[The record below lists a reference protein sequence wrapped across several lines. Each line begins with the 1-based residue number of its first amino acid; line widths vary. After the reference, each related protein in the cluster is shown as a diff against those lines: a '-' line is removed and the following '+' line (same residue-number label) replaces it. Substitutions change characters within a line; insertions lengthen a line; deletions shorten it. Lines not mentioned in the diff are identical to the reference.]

1 MQCDDRS
8 NTIKTTKIMKKILIP
23 LPFIWLALF
32 HQCFGQSFAQDKAVR
47 YQEERMVYLQWDQNK
62 FEPKA
67 GFLSLN
73 PYYWL
78 TWGLFHPNYHKT
90 DLRLLSATG
99 PQTQRLA
106 LVGAMNSTDNKYKL
120 QSDTVRNTALSE
132 IANQTGLI
140 SDADPLWLLYYS
152 NELRP
157 VLNNSMASILA
168 GLSPQVSSKLVSE
181 GLYSWYKNELDMLKE
196 RIQAAHTTTTT
207 VDRGARI
214 LAYHRY
220 LMEYRRLAGVW
231 AIRTSSAQAT
241 LNMTAQQ
248 QKLKTNQVTV
258 SNWTP
263 QTDIQIANQ
272 VLQHLQ

>member
-1 MQCDDRS
+1 
-8 NTIKTTKIMKKILIP
+8 MKNFLIP
-23 LPFIWLALF
+23 LPFILLSLI
-32 HQCFGQSFAQDKAVR
+32 HQCFGQTTAQDKAVR
-47 YQEERMVYLQWDQNK
+47 YQQERMVYLQWDQNK

-78 TWGLFHPNYHKT
+78 TWGLFHPSYHKT
-90 DLRLLSATG
+90 DLRPLSANG

-106 LVGAMNSTDNKYKL
+106 LVGAMNSTDNKYKR

-132 IANQTGLI
+132 IANQTGLV
-140 SDADPLWLLYYS
+140 SDADPLWQLYYK
-152 NELRP
+152 NELKP
-157 VLNNSMASILA
+157 VLNNTKATILA
-168 GLSPQVSSKLVSE
+168 GLSPQVSTRLVSE
-181 GLYSWYKNELDMLKE
+181 GLYDWYKNELDMLKE
-196 RIQAAHTTTTT
+196 RIDAAHSTTM
-207 VDRGARI
+207 DRGARI

-248 QKLKTNQVTV
+248 QKLQAGQVTV

-263 QTDIQIANQ
+263 QTDIRIAKQ

>member
-1 MQCDDRS
+1 MPFQ
-8 NTIKTTKIMKKILIP
+8 IIKIMKKILIL
-23 LPFIWLALF
+23 LPFMWLALI
-32 HQCFGQSFAQDKAVR
+32 HQCFGQSAVQDKAVR
-47 YQEERMVYLQWDQNK
+47 YQEQRMVYLQWDQNK

-90 DLRLLSATG
+90 DLRPLSASG

-120 QSDTVRNTALSE
+120 QSDTVRNTALSG
-132 IANQTGLI
+132 IANQTGLV
-140 SDADPLWLLYYS
+140 SDVDPLWQLYYS
-152 NELRP
+152 NELKP
-157 VLNNSMASILA
+157 VLNNSTASIVA

-196 RIQAAHTTTTT
+196 RILAAHTTNM
-207 VDRGARI
+207 DRGARI
-214 LAYHRY
+214 MAYHRY
-220 LMEYRRLAGVW
+220 LMEYRRLSAVW

-248 QKLKTNQVTV
+248 QRLKANQVTV
-258 SNWTP
+258 SSWTP

>member
-1 MQCDDRS
+1 
-8 NTIKTTKIMKKILIP
+8 MKRFLIP
-23 LPFIWLALF
+23 LPFIMLALI
-32 HQCFGQSFAQDKAVR
+32 HHCFGQALAQDKAVR

-90 DLRLLSATG
+90 DLRPLSATG

-106 LVGAMNSTDNKYKL
+106 FVAAMNTTDNKYKL
-120 QSDTVRNTALSE
+120 QSDTVRNTALAE
-132 IANQTGLI
+132 IANQSGLI
-140 SDADPLWLLYYS
+140 SDADPLWQLYYS
-152 NELRP
+152 KELKP
-157 VLNNSMASILA
+157 VLNNSTASILA
-168 GLSPQVSSKLVSE
+168 GLSPQVSIKLVSE

-196 RIQAAHTTTTT
+196 RINAAHTTTM
-207 VDRGARI
+207 DRGARI

-248 QKLKTNQVTV
+248 QKLQAGQVTV
-258 SNWTP
+258 TNWTP
-263 QTDIQIANQ
+263 QTDIQIANK

>member
-1 MQCDDRS
+1 
-8 NTIKTTKIMKKILIP
+8 MKFLTP
-23 LPFIWLALF
+23 LPFILISLL
-32 HQCFGQSFAQDKAVR
+32 HQCFGQVPSQDKAVR
-47 YQEERMVYLQWDQNK
+47 YQQERMVYLQWDQNK

-78 TWGLFHPNYHKT
+78 TWGLFHPSYHKT
-90 DLRLLSATG
+90 DLRPLSASG

-106 LVGAMNSTDNKYKL
+106 LVGAMNTTDNKYKL

-132 IANQTGLI
+132 IANQSGFI
-140 SDADPLWLLYYS
+140 SDADPLWQLYYR
-152 NELRP
+152 NELQP
-157 VLNNSMASILA
+157 VLNNSMGSILA

-196 RIQAAHTTTTT
+196 RVNAAHNTTI
-207 VDRGARI
+207 DRGARI
-214 LAYHRY
+214 MAYHRY

-241 LNMTAQQ
+241 LNMTTQQ
-248 QKLKTNQVTV
+248 RKLQAGQVTV

-263 QTDIQIANQ
+263 QTDIEIANK

>member
-1 MQCDDRS
+1 
-8 NTIKTTKIMKKILIP
+8 MKKFLIP
-23 LPFIWLALF
+23 LPFLWLALI
-32 HQCFGQSFAQDKAVR
+32 HQCFSQSAAQDKAVR

-90 DLRLLSATG
+90 DLRPLSGTG

-106 LVGAMNSTDNKYKL
+106 LVAAMNTTDNKYKL

-132 IANQTGLI
+132 IANQSGLI
-140 SDADPLWLLYYS
+140 SDADPLWQLYYR
-152 NELRP
+152 NELKP

-168 GLSPQVSSKLVSE
+168 GLSPQVSIKLVSE

-196 RIQAAHTTTTT
+196 RINAAHSTTM
-207 VDRGARI
+207 DRGSRI

-220 LMEYRRLAGVW
+220 LMEYRQLAGVW
-231 AIRTSSAQAT
+231 AVRTSSAQVT

-248 QKLKTNQVTV
+248 QKLKANQVTV

>member
-1 MQCDDRS
+1 MIALISLNID
-8 NTIKTTKIMKKILIP
+8 NIMKNFLIP
-23 LPFIWLALF
+23 LPIILLSLI
-32 HQCFGQSFAQDKAVR
+32 HQCFGQAFAQDKAVR
-47 YQEERMVYLQWDQNK
+47 YQQERMVYLQWDQNK
-62 FEPKA
+62 FEPKP

-90 DLRLLSATG
+90 DLRPLSADG

-106 LVGAMNSTDNKYKL
+106 LVGIMNATDNKYKL

-132 IANQTGLI
+132 ISNQTGLI
-140 SDADPLWLLYYS
+140 SEADPLWQLYYK
-152 NELRP
+152 NELKP
-157 VLNNSMASILA
+157 VLNYSMASILA
-168 GLSPQVSSKLVSE
+168 GLSPQVSARLVSD
-181 GLYSWYKNELDMLKE
+181 GLYDWYKNELEMLKE
-196 RIQAAHTTTTT
+196 RVDAAHSTTM
-207 VDRGARI
+207 DRGARI

-231 AIRTSSAQAT
+231 AVRTSSAQAT

-248 QKLKTNQVTV
+248 QKLQAGQLTV

-263 QTDIQIANQ
+263 QTDVQIAKQ

>member
-1 MQCDDRS
+1 
-8 NTIKTTKIMKKILIP
+8 MKFLVPISFTLI
-23 LPFIWLALF
+23 ALI
-32 HQCFGQSFAQDKAVR
+32 HQCFGQSVVNDQSVR
-47 YQEERMVYLQWDQNK
+47 YQEQRMVYLQWDQNK
-62 FEPKA
+62 FTPKA

-90 DLRLLSATG
+90 DLRPLSATG

-132 IANQTGLI
+132 MANQSGLI
-140 SDADPLWLLYYS
+140 TDVDPLWQLYYS
-152 NELRP
+152 NELKP

-168 GLSPQVSSKLVSE
+168 GLSPQVSAKLVSE
-181 GLYSWYKNELDMLKE
+181 GLYNWYKNVLDMLKE
-196 RIQAAHTTTTT
+196 RIQAAHSTTM
-207 VDRGARI
+207 DRGSRI
-214 LAYHRY
+214 LAYHRL

-241 LNMTAQQ
+241 INMTAQQ
-248 QKLKTNQVTV
+248 QRLKANQVTV
-258 SNWTP
+258 SEWTP
-263 QTDIQIANQ
+263 QTDIQIANK

>member
-1 MQCDDRS
+1 
-8 NTIKTTKIMKKILIP
+8 MKYFLIP
-23 LPFIWLALF
+23 LPFILF
-32 HQCFGQSFAQDKAVR
+32 SLIQHCSGQVPAQDKAVR
-47 YQEERMVYLQWDQNK
+47 YQQERMVYLQWDKNK

-78 TWGLFHPNYHKT
+78 TWGLFHPSYHKK
-90 DLRLLSATG
+90 DLRPLSATG

-106 LVGAMNSTDNKYKL
+106 LVGVMNTTDNKYNL

-132 IANQTGLI
+132 IANQTGLV
-140 SDADPLWLLYYS
+140 SDVDPLWQLYYK
-152 NELRP
+152 NELKP

-168 GLSPQVSSKLVSE
+168 GLSPQVSTKLVAE
-181 GLYSWYKNELDMLKE
+181 GLYGWYKNELDMLKE
-196 RIQAAHTTTTT
+196 RVDAAHSTTM
-207 VDRGARI
+207 DRGARI

-231 AIRTSSAQAT
+231 AIRTSSAQT
-241 LNMTAQQ
+241 TINMAAQQ
-248 QKLKTNQVTV
+248 QKLQAGQVVV

-263 QTDIQIANQ
+263 QTDIQIAKQ

>member
-1 MQCDDRS
+1 
-8 NTIKTTKIMKKILIP
+8 MKKFLIP
-23 LPFIWLALF
+23 LPLIWIALI
-32 HQCFGQSFAQDKAVR
+32 HQCLGQSAAQDKAVR
-47 YQEERMVYLQWDQNK
+47 YQQERMVYLQWDQNK

-78 TWGLFHPNYHKT
+78 TWGLFHPSYHKT
-90 DLRLLSATG
+90 DLRPLSATG

-106 LVGAMNSTDNKYKL
+106 LVGAMSSTDSKYKL

-132 IANQTGLI
+132 VANQSGLV
-140 SDADPLWLLYYS
+140 SEADPLWQLYYS
-152 NELRP
+152 SELKP

-168 GLSPQVSSKLVSE
+168 GLSPQVSAKLVSE
-181 GLYSWYKNELDMLKE
+181 GLYGWYKNELDMLKE
-196 RIQAAHTTTTT
+196 RIQAAHTTTM
-207 VDRGARI
+207 DRGSRI

-241 LNMTAQQ
+241 LTMTAQQ
-248 QKLKTNQVTV
+248 QKLKANQVTV
-258 SNWTP
+258 TNWTP

>member
-1 MQCDDRS
+1 
-8 NTIKTTKIMKKILIP
+8 MKNFIL
-23 LPFIWLALF
+23 LPVILLSLI
-32 HQCFGQSFAQDKAVR
+32 HNCFGQAVVQDQSVR

-62 FEPKA
+62 FTPKA

-90 DLRLLSATG
+90 DLRPLSATG

-106 LVGAMNSTDNKYKL
+106 LVAAMNTTDNKYKL
-120 QSDTVRNTALSE
+120 ESDTIRNTALLE
-132 IANQTGLI
+132 IANQSGLV
-140 SDADPLWLLYYS
+140 SDADPLWQLYYS
-152 NELRP
+152 NELKP
-157 VLNNSMASILA
+157 VLNNSPATILA
-168 GLSPQVSSKLVSE
+168 GLPPQISAKLVSE

-196 RIQAAHTTTTT
+196 RIQAAHTTTL
-207 VDRGARI
+207 DRGARI
-214 LAYHRY
+214 MAYHRY
-220 LMEYRRLAGVW
+220 LMEYHRLAGVW

-241 LNMTAQQ
+241 LTMTAQQ
-248 QKLKTNQVTV
+248 QRLKANQVTV
-258 SNWTP
+258 TDWTP

>member
-1 MQCDDRS
+1 
-8 NTIKTTKIMKKILIP
+8 MKHLIP
-23 LPFIWLALF
+23 ITFLLIGLI
-32 HQCFGQSFAQDKAVR
+32 HQCFGQSAAQDQSVR

-62 FEPKA
+62 FTPKA

-78 TWGLFHPNYHKT
+78 TWGLFHPDYHKT
-90 DLRLLSATG
+90 DLRPLSATG

-106 LVGAMNSTDNKYKL
+106 LVGAMNTTDNKYKL

-132 IANQTGLI
+132 IANQSGLI
-140 SDADPLWLLYYS
+140 TDADPLWLLYYS
-152 NELRP
+152 NELKP
-157 VLNNSMASILA
+157 VLNNSATSILS
-168 GLSPQVSSKLVSE
+168 GLLPQVSAKLVSE

-196 RIQAAHTTTTT
+196 RIQAAHTTTM
-207 VDRGARI
+207 DRGARI
-214 LAYHRY
+214 MAYHRY

-231 AIRTSSAQAT
+231 AIRTSSAQST

-248 QKLKTNQVTV
+248 QRLQTNQVTV
-258 SNWTP
+258 TNWTP